1 MLTRTKSQ
9 RGKIKKNTSIEADTA
24 ARSLKLNTK
33 KSQVN
38 VEDIIGKKSLVENAI
53 TIDLI
58 GKVLNEIIIDQT
70 STVEVIEGTHQAVSV
85 KQNINLQTR
94 SKSVKFKVLVQT

>member
-1 MLTRTKSQ
+1 M
-9 RGKIKKNTSIEADTA
+9 
-24 ARSLKLNTK
+24 NTK

>member
-9 RGKIKKNTSIEADTA
+9 REKIKKNTNIADTA

-58 GKVLNEIIIDQT
+58 GKVLNEIIID
-70 STVEVIEGTHQAVSV
+70 
-85 KQNINLQTR
+85 
-94 SKSVKFKVLVQT
+94 